1 MKQVL
6 ITPSAGKLLI
16 AKALAKHPAIQ
27 SALKN
32 GTLVL
37 VAGTTNGY
45 LAQEILQNL
54 DYKDFSKNHFFRGIT
69 LPPNQPRSA
78 EGRLKDESQ
87 FPGDVCII
95 KGVWQKGKTLADVS
109 DSLKL
114 GDCIVK
120 GANALD
126 LEGGQAAI
134 LVGHPKAGTAGLSIP
149 AVFGRR
155 VKLIIAV
162 GLEKRVTGNLNAL
175 AEKLA
180 NPDAEGYRL
189 LPIVGQV
196 FTELDAIK
204 ELSGATAELFAAGG
218 VCGSEGACWLLVS
231 GTKKQ
236 EEEAE
241 KIVSLV
247 ENEPQF
253 KMR

>member
-16 AKALAKHPAIQ
+16 AKALSKHPAIQ
-27 SALKN
+27 SAMKN

-54 DYKDFSKNHFFRGIT
+54 GYKDFSKTRFFRGIT
-69 LPPNQPRSA
+69 LPPNQLTSA

-87 FPGDVCII
+87 FPGDVII
-95 KGVWQKGKTLADVS
+95 TKGVWQKGKNLAEVAD
-109 DSLKL
+109 LL
-114 GDCIVK
+114 RQGDCIVK

-126 LEGGQAAI
+126 LEHGQAAI
-134 LVGHPKAGTAGLSIP
+134 LIGHPKAGTAGLSIP

-162 GLEKRVTGNLNAL
+162 GLEKRVSGNLNAI

-180 NPDAEGYRL
+180 DPDGEGYRL

-204 ELSGATAELFAAGG
+204 ELSGATAELIAAGG
-218 VCGSEGACWLLVS
+218 VCGAEGSCWLLVS

-236 EEEAE
+236 EEDAE
-241 KIVSLV
+241 KIVSQV
-247 ENEPQF
+247 ENEPLF
-253 KMR
+253 KMA